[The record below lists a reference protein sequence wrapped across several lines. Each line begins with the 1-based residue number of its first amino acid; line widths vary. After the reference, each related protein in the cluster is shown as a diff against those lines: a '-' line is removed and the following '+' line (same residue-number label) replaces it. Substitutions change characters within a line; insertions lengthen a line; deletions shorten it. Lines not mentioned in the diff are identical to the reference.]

1 MTMAE
6 LVETLNAR
14 GTAAG
19 RQGVTAAQAAVATVA
34 ATELPQV
41 HVEIVPDGVTLTA
54 PDLAAR
60 ATGTRTHG
68 PDPRLVGLVPLVLAA
83 GAPA

>member
-14 GTAAG
+14 GTAVGA
-19 RQGVTAAQAAVATVA
+19 QGVTAAQAAVATVA
-34 ATELPQV
+34 ATELPYV
-41 HVEIVPDGVTLTA
+41 HIEIGPDGVSLTA
-54 PDLAAR
+54 PSLAAR
-60 ATGTRTHG
+60 ATGTRAHG

>member
-6 LVETLNAR
+6 LVETLHAR

-19 RQGVTAAQAAVATVA
+19 AQRVAAAQAAVVAIA
-34 ATELPQV
+34 ATELPHV

-54 PDLAAR
+54 RGLAAE
-60 ATGTRTHG
+60 AAGTRTHG
-68 PDPRLVGLVPLVLAA
+68 PDPRLIGLVPLVLAA
-83 GAPA
+83 GISS

>member
-14 GTAAG
+14 STAVGT
-19 RQGVTAAQAAVATVA
+19 QGVAAAQAAIVAVA
-34 ATELPQV
+34 ATELPHV

-54 PDLAAR
+54 PGLVAQ
-60 ATGTRTHG
+60 ATGSRTHG
-68 PDPRLVGLVPLVLAA
+68 PDPRLIGLLPLVLAT
-83 GAPA
+83 GAPS